1 MIEMGHYRLFV
12 GFMLAAA
19 LFAPMV
25 HFDSE
30 SNEFNFFSEDFS
42 QLDQRETGYEN
53 LFLSPQA
60 SQNSARAPSS
70 CQPAALQNDAGTTGD
85 AGNASTNTEK
95 DIGSDPYY
103 IFFWL
108 RFFKY

>member
-25 HFDSE
+25 HFDNE

-42 QLDQRETGYEN
+42 QLDQR
-53 LFLSPQA
+53 
-60 SQNSARAPSS
+60 
-70 CQPAALQNDAGTTGD
+70 
-85 AGNASTNTEK
+85 
-95 DIGSDPYY
+95 
-103 IFFWL
+103 
-108 RFFKY
+108 